1 MKKRII
7 TISREFGS
15 GGHTLG
21 KLIAENL
28 GINFYDSELIDKA
41 VEETGFSHEFVKE
54 AGEYASTA
62 NSLLFSLSMSA
73 TNGHM
78 GMPSNYDKI
87 FIAQNNIIQEL
98 ANKESCV
105 IVGRCAD
112 FILRERDDCLN
123 IFVYADME
131 SRAKR
136 VLERYGEYKGVSIEK
151 RLREKDKKRALY
163 YRHYTGQSWGSLKN
177 YHLSIDSS
185 AITLEDAAKFI
196 SQIVKD

>member
-28 GINFYDSELIDKA
+28 GIAFYDGELIDRA

-54 AGEYASTA
+54 AGEYASTSS
-62 NSLLFSLSMSA
+62 SLLFSLSVSA
-73 TNGHM
+73 TNGRV

-87 FIAQNNIIQEL
+87 FIAQNNIISDI
-98 ANKESCV
+98 ANKSPCV

-112 FILRERDDCLN
+112 FILKERTDCLN
-123 IFVYADME
+123 LFVFSDTE
-131 SRAKR
+131 SRKKR
-136 VLERYGEYKGVSIEK
+136 ILERYGEYEGVTIEK
-151 RLREKDKKRALY
+151 RLKDKDKKRALY
-163 YRHYTGQSWGSLKN
+163 YRHYTGQSWGVMKN
-177 YHLSIDSS
+177 YHLSINSGE
-185 AITLEDAAKFI
+185 INLEDAARFI
-196 SQIVKD
+196 SDIVK